1 MMKQVRSVIN
11 LRCLTIKS
19 CRTSGQEAGFTLIE
33 AMVTLVILSVGLLG
47 LAGMIAQSLRFNQ
60 GGYTR
65 SQGTFLAYEIIDA
78 MRADAGNASDYAVA
92 YNDAVHVC
100 ITNPDSAD
108 NLVNATLGC
117 WYGRIERELPGGSA
131 TIVQNPGGGN
141 PLEYEITM
149 SWIDR
154 TNDNDAVNQTWTVE
168 IS

>member
-1 MMKQVRSVIN
+1 MMSGSASVMK
-11 LRCLTIKS
+11 RRGLTFKFPGI
-19 CRTSGQEAGFTLIE
+19 CGQEAGFTLIE

-65 SQGTFLAYEIIDA
+65 SQGTFLAYDIIDA
-78 MRADAGNASDYAVA
+78 MRADADNASDYAVA
-92 YNDAVHVC
+92 YDDDVHIC
-100 ITNPDSAD
+100 ITNPDSGD

-117 WYGRIERELPGGSA
+117 WYARIERELPGGSA

>member
-1 MMKQVRSVIN
+1 MKSKQIRSGS
-11 LRCLTIKS
+11 LSASR
-19 CRTSGQEAGFTLIE
+19 RTTGFTLIE
-33 AMVTLVILSVGLLG
+33 VMVTLLILSVGLLG
-47 LAGMIAQSLRFNQ
+47 LAGMIGQSLRFNQ

-78 MRADAGNASDYAVA
+78 MRADANNASDYAVVF
-92 YNDAVHVC
+92 NGGTHVC
-100 ITNPDSAD
+100 ITNPNAGN

-117 WYGRIERELPGGSA
+117 WYARVARELPGGTA
-131 TIVQNPGGGN
+131 TIVNDPDNDN

-154 TNDNDAVNQTWTVE
+154 TNANQAVGQTWTVE